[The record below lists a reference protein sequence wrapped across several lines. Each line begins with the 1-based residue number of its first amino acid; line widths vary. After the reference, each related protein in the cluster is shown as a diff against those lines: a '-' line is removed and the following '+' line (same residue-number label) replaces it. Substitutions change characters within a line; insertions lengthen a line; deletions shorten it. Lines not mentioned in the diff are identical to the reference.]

1 MFTIENGVLLSVN
14 RKSIKKAVIPEGVT
28 SIGKYAFKGCKRL
41 TSITIPDGVTCI
53 GDNAFYNCENLEK
66 S

>member
-14 RKSIKKAVIPEGVT
+14 RKSIKKAVIP
-28 SIGKYAFKGCKRL
+28 
-41 TSITIPDGVTCI
+41 DGVTCI
-53 GDNAFYNCENLEK
+53 GDNAFWNCENLTNITIPDSVTSIGDNAFDGCINLEK